1 MELESV
7 DASFPSNARHFRWRG
22 IDEHTDREDGSLRR
36 GRSSGRD
43 AGPRNCSGNLPS
55 CWSKDEPDQIRSGGG
70 GGRGVL
76 RLAQAVDLDDT
87 AASEKSGQSFAI
99 WVYVGHAN
107 SARTAA
113 TRSGAVMRPSPTSTA
128 FAPAS

>member
-7 DASFPSNARHFRWRG
+7 YASFPSNARDFRWRG

-43 AGPRNCSGNLPS
+43 AGPCNCSGNLPS
-55 CWSKDEPDQIRSGGG
+55 GWSKDEADQICSCGG

-76 RLAQAVDLDDT
+76 RLAQAVDLD
-87 AASEKSGQSFAI
+87 
-99 WVYVGHAN
+99 N
-107 SARTAA
+107 SA
-113 TRSGAVMRPSPTSTA
+113 TSE
-128 FAPAS
+128 